1 MQVDKGAFMMFV
13 TSLALGGAA
22 GYVASE
28 KDLVPHLDKK
38 HPPAPPP
45 SASIVAEV
53 KDAGPPPPAAPPPV
67 VVDAGPL
74 CDDTTGIGEPEA
86 CPPIGYPT
94 VEGGCGAL
102 TFNRCNDFKQT
113 MKPRV
118 AKAAIHCLNKLN
130 YAEKC
135 DPKRVDLCGHLALM
149 NACEDF
155 HTPSVTDGCEKID
168 KACAGA
174 SITPSKSECYR
185 AMSGLRE
192 AGRDTMV
199 ECAKKH
205 CADRGIVGCEA
216 IGVGKVP

>member
-28 KDLVPHLDKK
+28 KDLVPHIDKK
-38 HPPAPPP
+38 APPP
-45 SASIVAEV
+45 PPPVHSAAPIVAEAP
-53 KDAGPPPPAAPPPV
+53 KDAGPPVAVA
-67 VVDAGPL
+67 VVDAGPV
-74 CDDTTGIGEPEA
+74 CDDNGGGEPEA
-86 CPPIGYPT
+86 CPPIGYPAI
-94 VEGGCGAL
+94 EGGCGAL

-155 HTPSVTDGCEKID
+155 HTASVTDGCEKIE
-168 KACAGA
+168 KACASA
-174 SITPSKSECYR
+174 SITPSKSECHR
-185 AMSGLRE
+185 TMSGLRE
-192 AGRDTMV
+192 VGRETMV